1 MSWPESGESI
11 LSEGVRGAI
20 SCYPCDRYLQ
30 PKGLSQSSIDQQN
43 VTMPPHLVKDQT
55 VSKRRIPKRSMLAV
69 LAIAA
74 MSLAVMPAASAAT
87 TTSWAAWT
95 PLTGASGNYTSTM
108 TLAGQPALTANIT
121 SDSLGGGG
129 IGVISG
135 ASTWLSEGT
144 PIGAKYG
151 SSRDQPYLN
160 IRPKANNATSPSTT
174 SYTFDTP
181 TPASGWAFA
190 LGDIDADS
198 VRVSAVTSDGVALTA
213 AELGF
218 QSSFNYCDPGVG
230 VGMSC
235 RDYTGDVPTW
245 DPATQTLMG
254 NLTAADTSG
263 AAAWFEPTTPIATL
277 TFEYSQR
284 SGFPIYQTW
293 FASMARDI
301 TGTVSD
307 IDTGVLDG
315 VEVSLTDANGNVI
328 ATTTTAGGGL
338 YSFPGYFA
346 TDGYEI
352 TATPPPGK
360 VGVVTTGTADLRTS
374 DAVVDLTVRD
384 VDIASLSGTVT
395 DAGGGVA
402 GVTVTATGPDGTLTT
417 TTGSDGSYSFPLIG
431 DGTYDVTITVPGGT
445 VAVTPS
451 TRNETVAGTDLT
463 GVDFELAR
471 LGSVSGT
478 ITDAEGNP
486 VGDVTISIDG
496 PGGTSTTTSGTDGTY
511 LVGDLPPGTYE
522 VSVTPPDGFTV
533 EGPAVLTVTITA
545 SGDVII
551 DQDFTLI
558 ADVVDPPT
566 PPVDPP
572 TPPDDPNTPPDNQG
586 PGSTNGDSGPLA
598 VTGADSTP
606 FIVGGLI
613 VLVVGGLLLVI
624 GRSRRNNG

>member
-1 MSWPESGESI
+1 
-11 LSEGVRGAI
+11 
-20 SCYPCDRYLQ
+20 
-30 PKGLSQSSIDQQN
+30 
-43 VTMPPHLVKDQT
+43 
-55 VSKRRIPKRSMLAV
+55 
-69 LAIAA
+69 
-74 MSLAVMPAASAAT
+74 
-87 TTSWAAWT
+87 
-95 PLTGASGNYTSTM
+95 
-108 TLAGQPALTANIT
+108 
-121 SDSLGGGG
+121 
-129 IGVISG
+129 
-135 ASTWLSEGT
+135 
-144 PIGAKYG
+144 
-151 SSRDQPYLN
+151 
-160 IRPKANNATSPSTT
+160 
-174 SYTFDTP
+174 
-181 TPASGWAFA
+181 
-190 LGDIDADS
+190 
-198 VRVSAVTSDGVALTA
+198 
-213 AELGF
+213 
-218 QSSFNYCDPGVG
+218 
-230 VGMSC
+230 
-235 RDYTGDVPTW
+235 
-245 DPATQTLMG
+245 
-254 NLTAADTSG
+254 
-263 AAAWFEPTTPIATL
+263 
-277 TFEYSQR
+277 
-284 SGFPIYQTW
+284 
-293 FASMARDI
+293 MARDI

-307 IDTGVLDG
+307 VDTGVLDG
-315 VEVSLTDANGNVI
+315 VEVSLTDANGDVI
-328 ATTTTAGGGL
+328 ATTMTAGGGL

-384 VDIASLSGTVT
+384 VDVASLSGTVT
-395 DAGGGVA
+395 DEDGGVA
-402 GVTVTATGPDGTLTT
+402 GVIVTATGPDGTLTT

-445 VAVTPS
+445 VAVTPT

-478 ITDAEGNP
+478 ITDAEGDP